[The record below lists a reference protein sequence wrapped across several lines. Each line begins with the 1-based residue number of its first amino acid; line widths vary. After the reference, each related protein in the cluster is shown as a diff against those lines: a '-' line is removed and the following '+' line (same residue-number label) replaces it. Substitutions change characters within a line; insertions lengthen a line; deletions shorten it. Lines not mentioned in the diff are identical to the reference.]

1 MSASPIAAGA
11 TPRACA
17 SARRTRLPM
26 PLPTI
31 VRIAAVGSG
40 SWPSSARSALT
51 AAARSSIVSSS
62 VPSRSNAIALTSK
75 MRALTGI
82 LRAARS
88 GVRPWGGP
96 AGSRARH
103 RDLRAHPADRRGVIV
118 GPEDRGAGDERVGAG
133 TGDRADVVD
142 LHAAVNLEPDR
153 AAGALHRR
161 VDLEARLRE
170 LLERMR
176 DERLSAEPRVDRHD
190 QHEIELVDHVIEPD
204 ERRGR
209 IEHEPRLA
217 AAVVDQPD

>member
-40 SWPSSARSALT
+40 SWPSSTRSALT

-75 MRALTGI
+75 MRSVTG
-82 LRAARS
+82 L
-88 GVRPWGGP
+88 
-96 AGSRARH
+96 GSCVRH
-103 RDLRAHPADRRGVIV
+103 RDLRAHLADGRRVIVRLEDRR
-118 GPEDRGAGDERVGAG
+118 AGDERVGAG
-133 TGDRADVVD
+133 ARDRADVVD
-142 LHAAVNLEPDR
+142 LHAAVDLEPDR
-153 AAGALHRR
+153 AAGPLDRR
-161 VDLEARLRE
+161 VDLDARLRD

-176 DERLSAEPRVDRHD
+176 DELLAAEARIDRHD
-190 QHEIELVDHVIEPD
+190 QHEVELVDDVVEP
-204 ERRGR
+204 
-209 IEHEPRLA
+209 
-217 AAVVDQPD
+217 